1 MRLRVRKLNT
11 APGARLSPQGR
22 SVLLLPSARQI
33 RLGPALSQPGAGEAA
48 SAWSRDHFSSGSRD
62 FLLSCPQAWRWGRGM
77 LGAMGW
83 LQALAPELLT
93 GLGREL
99 LTNAVRPAARAAHRL
114 QTGLEQGGGKAR
126 DSAGGCPTRWPDLKP
141 LLPSAPLAFVPRPG
155 RSSFFLSSSHHS
167 ACFAGFKQ
175 LTSPLPPTAKP
186 VGEWMESSD

>member
-1 MRLRVRKLNT
+1 
-11 APGARLSPQGR
+11 
-22 SVLLLPSARQI
+22 
-33 RLGPALSQPGAGEAA
+33 
-48 SAWSRDHFSSGSRD
+48 
-62 FLLSCPQAWRWGRGM
+62 M

-83 LQALAPELLT
+83 LRALAPELLT

-114 QTGLEQGGGKAR
+114 QTGLEQGGGKVR
-126 DSAGGCPTRWPDLKP
+126 DLAGAGGGGGGTRWPDLKP
-141 LLPSAPLAFVPRPG
+141 LLPSAPLAFVPQPG

-186 VGEWMESSD
+186 AGEWMESSD